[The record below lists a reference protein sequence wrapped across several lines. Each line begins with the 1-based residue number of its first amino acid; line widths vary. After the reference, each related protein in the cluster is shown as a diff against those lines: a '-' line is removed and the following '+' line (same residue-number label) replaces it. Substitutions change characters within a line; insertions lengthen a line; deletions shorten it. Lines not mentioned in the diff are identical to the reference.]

1 MEIEVLSP
9 ARAEFREA
17 IGYYNGHRAGL
28 GFEFAGEVKQVIE
41 RIVQFPEAW
50 AFLSRRVRRCRVSRF
65 PYAVLYQAMEGT
77 LLIVAVMHLHREPDL
92 WKAWLKSGE

>member
-1 MEIEVLSP
+1 MEIEFLAP

-17 IGYYNGHRAGL
+17 IAYYNEHRAGL
-28 GFEFAGEVKQVIE
+28 GFEFAEEIKKAIE

-65 PYAVLYQAMEGT
+65 PYAVLYQAMERT
-77 LLIVAVMHLHREPDL
+77 LLIVAVMHLHREPDS
-92 WKAWLKSGE
+92 WKARLKSGE